1 MRSLQSLDCY
11 CWSDVPWS
19 RVNRQPW
26 GTSHTFVLKT
36 GRAMLEALFLLYF
49 LVLLGTLVFKSRIVA
64 GPWLFLLR
72 AFFPNWK
79 FFHATGNVPHLYARW
94 ALPNATPA
102 DALQWSPW
110 IPIFPRRPRRL
121 LHVFHNADTNLA
133 LVQQNLVEHL
143 AADLNHMPSDAD
155 ARALV
160 SYQLVSRLVC
170 QSLQAQQAD
179 CTHGQFEVRMV
190 LDGTTGL
197 LHEDT
202 MMRSPVLLCR

>member
-1 MRSLQSLDCY
+1 
-11 CWSDVPWS
+11 
-19 RVNRQPW
+19 
-26 GTSHTFVLKT
+26 
-36 GRAMLEALFLLYF
+36 MLEALFLLYF
-49 LVLLGTLVFKSRIVA
+49 LVLLGTLVFKSRIVT

-94 ALPNATPA
+94 ALPPKAPTEP
-102 DALQWSPW
+102 LQWSDW
-110 IPIFPRRPRRL
+110 IHVFPRRPRCLRHL
-121 LHVFHNADTNLA
+121 FHNADTNLS

-143 AADLNHMPSDAD
+143 AADLNHMAADAD

-190 LDGTTGL
+190 LDGPTGFIQ
-197 LHEDT
+197 EDT
-202 MMRSPVLLCR
+202 MMRSPVLACR

>member
-1 MRSLQSLDCY
+1 
-11 CWSDVPWS
+11 
-19 RVNRQPW
+19 
-26 GTSHTFVLKT
+26 
-36 GRAMLEALFLLYF
+36 MLEALFLLYF
-49 LVLLGTLVFKSRIVA
+49 LVLLGTLVFKSRIVV

-94 ALPNATPA
+94 ALANIGLPQ
-102 DALQWSPW
+102 ALQWSDW
-110 IPIFPRRPRRL
+110 THIFPRRPRRL
-121 LHVFHNADTNLA
+121 WHLVHNADTNLA

-143 AADLNHMPSDAD
+143 AADLNHMAPDAD

-170 QSLQAQQAD
+170 QSLQAQQPD

-190 LDGTTGL
+190 LDGATGL
-197 LHEDT
+197 LQEDT
-202 MMRSPVLLCR
+202 MMRSPVLPCR

>member
-1 MRSLQSLDCY
+1 
-11 CWSDVPWS
+11 
-19 RVNRQPW
+19 VNRQKR
-26 GTSHTFVLKT
+26 GTSNAIVLGARGT
-36 GRAMLEALFLLYF
+36 MLEALFLLYF
-49 LVLLGTLVFKSRIVA
+49 LVLLATLVFKSRIVS

-94 ALPNATPA
+94 AMPKAEPTA
-102 DALQWSPW
+102 DLQWSDW
-110 IPIFPRRPRRL
+110 IPIFPRRPRHL
-121 LHVFHNADTNLA
+121 LHVFHNAQTNLA

-143 AADLNHMPSDAD
+143 AADLNHLAAGAD
-155 ARALV
+155 ARNLV

-179 CTHGQFEVRMV
+179 CMHGQFEVRMV

-197 LHEDT
+197 LKEDT
-202 MMRSPVLLCR
+202 MMRSPVLPCR

>member
-1 MRSLQSLDCY
+1 
-11 CWSDVPWS
+11 
-19 RVNRQPW
+19 
-26 GTSHTFVLKT
+26 
-36 GRAMLEALFLLYF
+36 MLEALFLLYF
-49 LVLLGTLVFKSRIVA
+49 LVLLATLVFKGRIVT

-94 ALPNATPA
+94 ALPNTAPA
-102 DALQWSPW
+102 DALQWSQW

-143 AADLNHMPSDAD
+143 AADLNHMAPDAD

-170 QSLQAQQAD
+170 QSLQAQQPD
-179 CTHGQFEVRMV
+179 CAHGQFEVRMV
-190 LDGTTGL
+190 LDGATGL
-197 LHEDT
+197 LQEDT
-202 MMRSPVLLCR
+202 MMRSPVLPCR

>member
-1 MRSLQSLDCY
+1 M
-11 CWSDVPWS
+11 
-19 RVNRQPW
+19 
-26 GTSHTFVLKT
+26 
-36 GRAMLEALFLLYF
+36 
-49 LVLLGTLVFKSRIVA
+49 FKGRIVTV
-64 GPWLFLLR
+64 PWLFLLR

-94 ALPNATPA
+94 ALPNTAPV
-102 DALQWSPW
+102 DALQWSQW

-143 AADLNHMPSDAD
+143 AADLNHMAPDAD

-170 QSLQAQQAD
+170 QSLQAHHPQSP
-179 CTHGQFEVRMV
+179 HGPFEVALVPALV
-190 LDGTTGL
+190 LYK
-197 LHEDT
+197 H
-202 MMRSPVLLCR
+202 

>member
-1 MRSLQSLDCY
+1 M
-11 CWSDVPWS
+11 
-19 RVNRQPW
+19 W
-26 GTSHTFVLKT
+26 G
-36 GRAMLEALFLLYF
+36 AMLEALFLLYF
-49 LVLLGTLVFKSRIVA
+49 LVLLATLVFKGRIVT

-94 ALPNATPA
+94 ALPNTAPV
-102 DALQWSPW
+102 DALQWSQW

-143 AADLNHMPSDAD
+143 AADLNYMAPDAD

-170 QSLQAQQAD
+170 QSLQAQHPQ

-197 LHEDT
+197 LQEDT
-202 MMRSPVLLCR
+202 MMRSPVLPCR

>member
-1 MRSLQSLDCY
+1 MI
-11 CWSDVPWS
+11 
-19 RVNRQPW
+19 
-26 GTSHTFVLKT
+26 
-36 GRAMLEALFLLYF
+36 EALFLLYF
-49 LVLLGTLVFKSRIVA
+49 LVLLATLVFKSRIVT

-94 ALPNATPA
+94 ALPPEAPS
-102 DALQWSPW
+102 DLLQWSDW
-110 IPIFPRRPRRL
+110 IHVFPRRPRRL
-121 LHVFHNADTNLA
+121 LHLFHNADTNLA

-143 AADLNHMPSDAD
+143 AADLNHMTADAD

-190 LDGTTGL
+190 LDGPMGFIQ
-197 LHEDT
+197 EDT
-202 MMRSPVLLCR
+202 MMRSPVLACR

>member
-1 MRSLQSLDCY
+1 
-11 CWSDVPWS
+11 
-19 RVNRQPW
+19 
-26 GTSHTFVLKT
+26 
-36 GRAMLEALFLLYF
+36 MLEALFLLYF
-49 LVLLGTLVFKSRIVA
+49 LVLLATLVFKGRILT

-102 DALQWSPW
+102 DALQWSQW

-143 AADLNHMPSDAD
+143 AADLNHMAPDAD

-170 QSLQAQQAD
+170 QSLQAQQPD

-190 LDGTTGL
+190 LDGATGL

-202 MMRSPVLLCR
+202 MMRSPVLPCQ

>member
-1 MRSLQSLDCY
+1 
-11 CWSDVPWS
+11 
-19 RVNRQPW
+19 
-26 GTSHTFVLKT
+26 
-36 GRAMLEALFLLYF
+36 MLEALFLLYF
-49 LVLLGTLVFKSRIVA
+49 LVLLATLVFKGRIVT

-94 ALPNATPA
+94 ALPNTAPV
-102 DALQWSPW
+102 DALQWSQW

-143 AADLNHMPSDAD
+143 AADLNHMAPDAD

-170 QSLQAQQAD
+170 QSLQAQHPD
-179 CTHGQFEVRMV
+179 CAHGQFEVRMV
-190 LDGTTGL
+190 LDGTTGP
-197 LHEDT
+197 LHEET
-202 MMRSPVLLCR
+202 MMRSPVLPCR

>member
-1 MRSLQSLDCY
+1 
-11 CWSDVPWS
+11 
-19 RVNRQPW
+19 
-26 GTSHTFVLKT
+26 
-36 GRAMLEALFLLYF
+36 MLEALFLLYF
-49 LVLLGTLVFKSRIVA
+49 LVLLATLVFKSRIVT

-94 ALPNATPA
+94 ALSHTGPS
-102 DALQWSPW
+102 DAVQWSDW
-110 IPIFPRRPRRL
+110 NPIFPRRPRRL

-143 AADLNHMPSDAD
+143 AADLNHMAEDAD

-170 QSLQAQQAD
+170 QSLLAQQPGCA
-179 CTHGQFEVRMV
+179 HGQFEVRML
-190 LDGTTGL
+190 LDGTSGL
-197 LHEDT
+197 IEEDT
-202 MMRSPVLLCR
+202 MMRSPVLPCR